1 MQRIVDAIFSF
12 FRSPILWGLLGA
24 AGFYALVFGGPLDIP
39 IIRRYFAGHP
49 VEYGETV
56 LFAVGLAALVLKIF
70 DIGAQYPGLRQ
81 SPLGPAL
88 RGVETTADQCRL
100 LLERLDQV
108 PRRRRDECYV
118 RRLRA
123 VVERV
128 DRRGSAE
135 GLDDDMRYL
144 ADVDAGRQHSSYG
157 LFRVIIWAIPILGFL
172 GTVVGITMALNGLDP
187 KALDESMLKV
197 TTGLGVKFDTTALA
211 LAMSMLL
218 MFLHFFVDRAD
229 TAILDRVD
237 ELVER
242 ELGDHFRRESKGP
255 NGQLAAMRDMTEA
268 VLKMTQR
275 LLDRQSETWQQGMEA
290 AASQWTKLVG
300 ATGERFE
307 KALSGGLAQSLASH
321 AQHLAAAEKTTIDH
335 AARQWEKVELAHAQ
349 NIEHIAGLRA
359 DTARQVEL
367 LQRALE
373 SMGDV
378 TRLQDVLNRNLA
390 SLAGT
395 KHIEQT
401 VLGLAAAVHLLNA
414 RLAESQVAT
423 SISLEAARPNV
434 QAA

>member
-24 AGFYALVFGGPLDIP
+24 AGFYALIFGGPFDIP
-39 IIRRYFAGHP
+39 LIRRYFTGHP

-56 LFAVGLAALVLKIF
+56 LFAIGLAALVLKIF

-88 RGVETTADQCRL
+88 RGAESSAEQCRL
-100 LLERLDQV
+100 LLERLDKV
-108 PRRRRDECYV
+108 SRRRDEYYV
-118 RRLRA
+118 HRLRG
-123 VVERV
+123 VLERL

-144 ADVDAGRQHSSYG
+144 ADVDADRQHSSYG

-187 KALDESMLKV
+187 KALDESMLHV

-229 TAILDRVD
+229 TAILARVD

-242 ELGDHFRRESKGP
+242 ELGDRFRRESKGP

-275 LLDRQSETWQQGMEA
+275 LLDRQTEMWQEGMES
-290 AASQWTKLVG
+290 AASRWTNLVE
-300 ATGERFE
+300 ATGARFE

-321 AQHLAAAEKTTIDH
+321 AQHLAAAEKTTADH
-335 AARQWEKVELAHAQ
+335 AARQWEKVEHAHAQ
-349 NIEHIAGLRA
+349 NVEHIAALRA

-390 SLAGT
+390 SLAGA

-423 SISLEAARPNV
+423 SIPLEAARPNV